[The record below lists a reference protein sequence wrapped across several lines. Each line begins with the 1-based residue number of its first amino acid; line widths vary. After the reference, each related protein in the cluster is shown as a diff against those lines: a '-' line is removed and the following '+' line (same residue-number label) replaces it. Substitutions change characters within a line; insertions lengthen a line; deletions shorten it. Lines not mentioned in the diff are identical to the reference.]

1 MKKSTSKIILG
12 IETSCDDTG
21 IALLKVSETKTE
33 TKFEVLANEI
43 SSQIELHQQ
52 YGGVFPA
59 MAKREHA
66 RNIVPLFIHALEQ
79 STLLKKRK
87 KALVVPEKIQKN
99 LRKIL
104 TRETELIDPLI
115 YFLETYEQPKV
126 DEIIVTSGPGLEPTL
141 WVGINFAQALG
152 TLWDIK
158 VMPANHME
166 GHIVST
172 FIPESKEQ
180 RARFSIKPKA
190 LELKALALL
199 VSGGHT
205 ELVTINGIGKYKVV
219 GATRDDAAGEAFD
232 KIARMMDLPYPGG
245 PEISRLAHEARTTL
259 AFSEFSFPR
268 PMLHSP
274 DFDF

>member
-104 TRETELIDPLI
+104 TR
-115 YFLETYEQPKV
+115 
-126 DEIIVTSGPGLEPTL
+126 
-141 WVGINFAQALG
+141 
-152 TLWDIK
+152 
-158 VMPANHME
+158 
-166 GHIVST
+166 
-172 FIPESKEQ
+172 
-180 RARFSIKPKA
+180 
-190 LELKALALL
+190 
-199 VSGGHT
+199 
-205 ELVTINGIGKYKVV
+205 
-219 GATRDDAAGEAFD
+219 
-232 KIARMMDLPYPGG
+232 
-245 PEISRLAHEARTTL
+245 
-259 AFSEFSFPR
+259 
-268 PMLHSP
+268 
-274 DFDF
+274 